1 MCSKHLVFVGLVG
14 AGWLVWVQFALLM
27 LLFFLI
33 LSKLKYLLN
42 LHAQL
47 YEKGKVKESLL
58 VFGAGN
64 RELFSSGSLCCRARS
79 AQEGLPGLVILGT
92 KS

>member
-1 MCSKHLVFVGLVG
+1 MCSKHLVFVGLFG
-14 AGWLVWVQFALLM
+14 AGWSLRVWFGLLV

-33 LSKLKYLLN
+33 LSKLKYLQK

-58 VFGAGN
+58 VFGVDNG
-64 RELFSSGSLCCRARS
+64 ELFRS
-79 AQEGLPGLVILGT
+79 
-92 KS
+92 